1 MTKIK
6 KFVGAFIASSALLT
20 FTAPAAH
27 AAPPEPFTIT
37 ENLDFTAGTFEFTT
51 TGGALCPSGTFED
64 EFIAQG
70 GNDTSI
76 EHASKVNL
84 QFRTVYTCDDGSGS
98 FFARKHVFLVLNE
111 DESSDNSGPI
121 SFHGGT
127 GDYTTL
133 SGHGVNIGHGKTDNT
148 AVGEIS
154 GVLKLR

>member
-6 KFVGAFIASSALLT
+6 KLAGMLIASGALLA

-37 ENLDFTAGTFEFTT
+37 ENLDFDLETFEFTT

-70 GNDTSI
+70 GNENSISRTS
-76 EHASKVNL
+76 KFNL
-84 QFRTVYTCDDGSGS
+84 QFRTVYTCDDGSGT
-98 FFARKHVFLVLNE
+98 FFARKHVFLVLLNE
-111 DESSDNSGPI
+111 DESENSGPI

-133 SGHGVNIGHGKTDNT
+133 SGHGVNVGQGDGPT

>member
-6 KFVGAFIASSALLT
+6 KLAGTFIASGALLA

-37 ENLDFTAGTFEFTT
+37 ENLDFDAETFEFTT

-64 EFIAQG
+64 QFIAQG

-76 EHASKVNL
+76 SHTSKVNL
-84 QFRTVYTCDDGSGS
+84 QFRTVYTCDDGSGT

-111 DESSDNSGPI
+111 DASDNSGPI

-127 GDYTTL
+127 GDYTSL
-133 SGHGVNIGHGKTDNT
+133 SGHGVNIGHANGPI